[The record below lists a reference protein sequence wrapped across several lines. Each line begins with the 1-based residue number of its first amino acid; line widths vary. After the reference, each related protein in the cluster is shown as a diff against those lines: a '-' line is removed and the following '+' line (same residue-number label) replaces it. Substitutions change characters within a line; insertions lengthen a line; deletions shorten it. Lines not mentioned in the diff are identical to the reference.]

1 MLCDYNHLIIIFHEL
16 YGFGGLKQ
24 TMALWLRLHFRIQT
38 VELDVNFHNF
48 MLCHLNIWTTSLLM
62 FCGPNITFH
71 ISI

>member
-1 MLCDYNHLIIIFHEL
+1 MLCDYYHLIIIFHEL

-24 TMALWLRLHFRIQT
+24 TMALWLRLHFRILT

-48 MLCHLNIWTTSLLM
+48 MLCHLNIGTTGLLM